1 MQMVLAK
8 FFLELKRINT
18 NYGMFYCPDEK
29 IKQLPIK
36 KYVLLGLG
44 KARISLLSVGY
55 HTTLNVASAYLVQ
68 LC

>member
-1 MQMVLAK
+1 
-8 FFLELKRINT
+8 
-18 NYGMFYCPDEK
+18 MFYCPDEK